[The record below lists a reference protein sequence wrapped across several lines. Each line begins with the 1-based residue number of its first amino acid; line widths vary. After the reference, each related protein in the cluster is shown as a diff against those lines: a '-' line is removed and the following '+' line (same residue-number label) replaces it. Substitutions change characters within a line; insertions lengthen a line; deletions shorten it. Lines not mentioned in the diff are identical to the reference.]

1 MKQQNQALR
10 LNEPELFMKERNMKM
25 EINNLYVEAASLCT
39 PSKLPASDYV
49 INPYVGCSHRC
60 AYCYAS
66 FMSRFNGHN
75 GEKWGSYLQP
85 KKYKSLKLPRNLA
98 GKTVL
103 IGSVTDAYNPAE
115 KKFSLMPEIL
125 KVLVLS
131 NAHVE
136 ILTKS
141 SLVVRDIELLKNIPD
156 LAVGISLSNLNDE
169 DNKYIEPGASSA
181 KDRIKALKV
190 LHEAGIKTYVFVAP
204 YLPGITELGAIYE
217 ATKDCVDM
225 LCVENLNLRG
235 NKEEFINL
243 VKTLHPELEELYRRI
258 YLGGYFGEYWNK
270 VELEIAK
277 LKERANIDIVSY
289 MYHEKIKKGHK

>member
-1 MKQQNQALR
+1 
-10 LNEPELFMKERNMKM
+10 M
-25 EINNLYVEAASLCT
+25 EKTNLYVDANALCT

-60 AYCYAS
+60 VYCYAS
-66 FMSRFNGHN
+66 FMSKFNGHA

-85 KKYKSLKLPRNLA
+85 KRYKSLKLPRNLT
-98 GKTVL
+98 GKTILV
-103 IGSVTDAYNPAE
+103 GSVTDAYNPAE

-125 KVLVLS
+125 EVLATS
-131 NAHVE
+131 DAHVE

-141 SLVVRDIELLKNIPD
+141 ALVVRDLELLKNITD

-169 DNKYIEPGASSA
+169 DNKCIEPGASSA
-181 KDRIKALKV
+181 EARLNALRE

-204 YLPGITELGAIYE
+204 YLPGITNISDIYE
-217 ATKDCVDM
+217 ATKDLVDM

-235 NKEEFINL
+235 NKEEFISL
-243 VKTLHPELEELYRRI
+243 VKGLHPELEDLYRRI
-258 YLGGYFGEYWNK
+258 YLGGYSGEYWNQ
-270 VELEIAK
+270 VEAEIAD
-277 LKERANIDIVSY
+277 LKQRANMDIVSY